1 MFERNSSSGRF
12 PRIPTAVVVTALC
25 AVVAALIGAAGY
37 AMTREKAPSAQQGPA
52 VPAPV
57 KRINVLDWNI
67 CGEAGGQR
75 GQRGFCPNR
84 NRPDLTVAEI
94 KAMVSERHADVVT
107 LQEVCGGA
115 PGSHLALLEAALE
128 PGWTVLRARG
138 TRPDGASECRGSL
151 TGELGVAVAVRG
163 KIVSSTEG
171 NTLTDDP
178 AENYGQVSPLL
189 CVDVEGW
196 SHRICTIHLL
206 PSSDKRG
213 ADQAARI
220 AERISPDGKPYV
232 LTGDFNRS
240 SKSPELVPLTS
251 TLTECKLLTQEEQTT
266 HHSWDAKAGKH
277 VYRTLDHIFVSREQ
291 NGTKASLSGCGI
303 DRSRMDT
310 TPNEEDMPP
319 NGKSDHAPVYATVR
333 INR

>member
-1 MFERNSSSGRF
+1 MYERTSK
-12 PRIPTAVVVTALC
+12 PRRLPPLPTAVLVTLLC
-25 AVVAALIGAAGY
+25 ALFAALMGAGGY
-37 AMTREKAPSAQQGPA
+37 AMTQQQRAPQARPAQPTT
-52 VPAPV
+52 APT
-57 KRINVLDWNI
+57 RLNVLNWNI
-67 CGEAGGQR
+67 CGEAGGLR

-94 KAMVSERHADVVT
+94 KAMVAERHADVVT

-115 PGSHLALLEAALE
+115 PGSHLTQLEAALE
-128 PGWTVLRARG
+128 PGWTVMRARG

-163 KIVSSTEG
+163 TIVSSVSG

-178 AENYGQVSPLL
+178 SQSDGQVSPLL

-196 SHRICTIHLL
+196 SHRICTTHLL
-206 PSSDKRG
+206 PSNDKRG
-213 ADQAARI
+213 AEQVTRI

-232 LTGDFNRS
+232 LTGDFNRN
-240 SKSPELVPLTS
+240 SKSLDLVPLTT
-251 TLTECKLLTQEEQTT
+251 TLTECKALTQDEETT
-266 HHSWDAKAGKH
+266 HHAWDSKGGKH
-277 VYRTLDHIFVSREQ
+277 VYRTLDHVFVSRGRD
-291 NGTKASLSGCGI
+291 GTKAALSGCGV

-310 TPNEEDMPP
+310 TPNEEDTPP
-319 NGKSDHAPVYATVR
+319 NGKSDHAPVYVTVR